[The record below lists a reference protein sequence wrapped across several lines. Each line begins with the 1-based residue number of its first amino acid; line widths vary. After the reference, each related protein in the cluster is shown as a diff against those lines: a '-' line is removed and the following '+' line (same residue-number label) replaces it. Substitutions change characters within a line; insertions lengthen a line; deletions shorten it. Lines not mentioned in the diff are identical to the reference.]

1 MSDTCI
7 QPLNIARTQLSVE
20 QVNDLLEW
28 QEAVLQGM
36 AEGEAPQVLLDRL
49 CQAAEALVPNA
60 LASIMLVNRDDGC
73 LYVCAAPSAPEDAVE
88 ALSGL
93 KPGPGGGSCGNVI
106 WSGQHQIVTSTLED
120 PRWADLRDMAVRFN
134 LGACWS
140 FPVKNREGKVIG
152 TFALTSFEKREP
164 DDFQTNVLQVGAYLA
179 SVILA
184 LEAQHKQLQELVER
198 HPITG
203 LRNRQRMERDA
214 AELFASEAQFACL
227 YIDLDH
233 FKEVNDAFGH
243 VVGDA
248 VLKQVAA
255 RFKQLTGVQEDN
267 LYHFGG
273 DTFIHLSQ
281 ICSTADDSMG
291 AIKGLA
297 TDFIQVLKTPF
308 TVEGAEFNLSAS
320 VGISCS
326 SEAQGSVIDLIRMAD
341 TALAKAK
348 EKGRGLVQFYESH
361 WQQEKEEKLRL
372 DAKLRQ
378 ALAGHRLDVH
388 YQPIVDSSNGLPV
401 AFEALVRWNDS
412 EEGMIPPF
420 KFIPVAESSGLI
432 REVDLEVLRMVVED
446 IRQWQQAFGGDLPFT
461 VAINLSAIE
470 LSADHVDRLT
480 EVIRSSGVAHRLELE
495 ITESLMMQDTE
506 ESVKLIRQIKAA
518 GIAKLA
524 IDDFGTGYSSMGYLK
539 RFKVDKLKIDQSLV
553 RDIDHDPS
561 DRAIAR
567 AIVALGK
574 ALDLTV
580 VAEGVETET
589 HQGLLCKEGVPLL
602 QGYLFARP
610 MPGEDVVGWVKER
623 RRNGPMHVCPI

>member
-1 MSDTCI
+1 MPETCI
-7 QPLNIARTQLSVE
+7 QPLNIPRTQLSVE
-20 QVNDLLEW
+20 QVNTLLEW

-49 CQAAEALVPNA
+49 CQIAEELVPNA
-60 LASIMLVNRDDGC
+60 LASIMLVNREDGC
-73 LYVCAAPSAPEDAVE
+73 LYVRAAPSAPDEAVE
-88 ALSGL
+88 ALAGL

-120 PRWADLRDMAVRFN
+120 SRWIDLRDMAVRFN

-164 DDFQTNVLQVGAYLA
+164 DDLQTNVLQVGAYLS

-184 LEAQHKQLQELVER
+184 LEAQHKQLQELAER
-198 HPITG
+198 NPITG
-203 LRNRQRMERDA
+203 LRNRRRMEEDA
-214 AELFASEAQFACL
+214 AKLFASGEPFACL
-227 YIDLDH
+227 YIDLDL
-233 FKEVNDAFGH
+233 FKEINDVFGH
-243 VVGDA
+243 AVGDA
-248 VLKQVAA
+248 VLRQVAA
-255 RFKQLTGVQEDN
+255 RFRQLPGVHEDN

-273 DTFIHLSQ
+273 DAFIHLSQ
-281 ICSTADDSMG
+281 VCAAADDPMASIKSM
-291 AIKGLA
+291 A
-297 TDFIQVLKTPF
+297 TDFIQALKPSF
-308 TVEGAEFNLSAS
+308 TVDNAEFNISAS

-326 SEAQGSVIDLIRMAD
+326 VEAEGDVVNLIRMAD

-348 EKGRGLVQFYESH
+348 EKGRGLVQFYKPH

-372 DAKLRQ
+372 DARLRQ
-378 ALAGHRLDVH
+378 ALAERRLDVH
-388 YQPIVDSSNGLPV
+388 YQPIISSETNLPV
-401 AFEALVRWNDS
+401 TFEALVRWHDP
-412 EEGMIPPF
+412 EEGNVPPF
-420 KFIPVAESSGLI
+420 KFIPVAEASGLI
-432 REVDLEVLRMVVED
+432 REVDLEVLRLVVED
-446 IRQWQQAFGGDLPFT
+446 IRYWQQAFGGDLPFS
-461 VAINLSAIE
+461 VAINLSAVE
-470 LSADHVDRLT
+470 LTANHVDRLA
-480 EVIRSSGVAHRLELE
+480 EMIRSSGVSHRLELE

-506 ESVKLIRQIKAA
+506 ESVKLIRQIKEA

-561 DRAIAR
+561 DRAIVR
-567 AIVALGK
+567 AVVALGK
-574 ALDLTV
+574 ALDLAV

-602 QGYLFARP
+602 QGYLFAKP
-610 MPGEDVVGWVKER
+610 MPGEDVVAWVKER
-623 RRNGPMHVCPI
+623 RRNGPMHACSI